1 MKIDL
6 EGEVVIDQ
14 KVFQDE
20 YIDFEYIKN
29 NSNLIQIT
37 INSKD
42 EKNPLNISTTVSY
55 DRYAFSKGILLF
67 ALLSIVIIVLS
78 FIGS

>member
-29 NSNLIQIT
+29 NSNLI
-37 INSKD
+37 
-42 EKNPLNISTTVSY
+42 
-55 DRYAFSKGILLF
+55 
-67 ALLSIVIIVLS
+67 
-78 FIGS
+78 